1 MATATIPKLTDKA
14 LTLLETLD
22 TEQVGQVI
30 DFMEFLKAKK
40 TQGSEDSF
48 VAHIIREA
56 DPSVT
61 LEQVRARLSA
71 IKGNLSDVIA
81 QEREERL

>member
-1 MATATIPKLTDKA
+1 MATATTPKLTDKVF
-14 LTLLETLD
+14 TLLETLD
-22 TEQVGQVI
+22 TEQLGQVI

-40 TQGSEDSF
+40 AQSNGDSF
-48 VAHIIREA
+48 VTRITREA
-56 DPSVT
+56 DPSVK

-71 IKGNLSDVIA
+71 IKGNLSDVIT